1 MNMEAEE
8 RAKSSPVASMP
19 SLDHLSRADYEHVYE
34 PSDDTFLFLD
44 ALSYEYDKSRPGWRE
59 SRRGD
64 ATIQNINR
72 TLEVGCGTGAITIHF
87 IKLWQSLSVINAVGS
102 PKRPPLFHHVTDIN
116 PHAINV
122 TKRTAAANGII
133 CIEGSLEH
141 QEQCDATNSV
151 LQTWQCDL
159 ASALLNDL
167 SKQIDVIFFNPPYV
181 CTPNEEVR
189 GCGIEA
195 SWAGG
200 VDGRLVLDRA
210 LPQIAQLL
218 AFPHGVAYFISI
230 DENKPHEIAQQM
242 NDMYGIV
249 VEPLMRRKCKN
260 EYLT

>member
-1 MNMEAEE
+1 M
-8 RAKSSPVASMP
+8 SSI
-19 SLDHLSRADYEHVYE
+19 
-34 PSDDTFLFLD
+34 DDCSAAVTIEQIIHACYCILALRLFL
-44 ALSYEYDKSRPGWRE
+44 
-59 SRRGD
+59 
-64 ATIQNINR
+64 
-72 TLEVGCGTGAITIHF
+72 
-87 IKLWQSLSVINAVGS
+87 
-102 PKRPPLFHHVTDIN
+102 
-116 PHAINV
+116 
-122 TKRTAAANGII
+122 
-133 CIEGSLEH
+133 
-141 QEQCDATNSV
+141 
-151 LQTWQCDL
+151 
-159 ASALLNDL
+159 
-167 SKQIDVIFFNPPYV
+167 DVIFFNPPYV

-260 EYLT
+260 EYLTLQKMSYKIIE